1 MLTDLEIQPTPATH
15 TADICIIGAGVA
27 GLILATELATRLAN
41 RGLKIHLLEA
51 GGLTLEPRSQALYD
65 ADMASALH
73 TGTTQG
79 RFRVFGGSSTRWGG
93 QLLPYTPD
101 IFAPTANIP
110 SAPWPLS
117 EDALTRHYPEV
128 LRIMGVGPRAAALPF
143 NGAALLTALNR
154 PPVPLSPDIHLR
166 YSKWASFSR
175 RNLANTLGRQAI
187 ASPDITVFL
196 HANAVALSTEAGRI
210 TAVHVRNYAGRDF
223 RFKAGEFVVCTGTIE
238 SSRLLLASS
247 LGNEHDQLG
256 RYFHDHISTRAAEI
270 TGPAR
275 EHLVQRLGPFF
286 VQGTLHTA
294 KLEASAA
301 LRDREALPAVMAHF
315 VLEEPADSGLGAVRT
330 LLRSAQRRD
339 LPAALAAT
347 TPMLRG
353 LTDVARL
360 LYQSRVHGRRALTPA
375 TRVFLHIDMEQLA
388 TPTSRIRL
396 SGSSGPDTLDSL
408 AQPRALIDWQ
418 PGPVERS
425 VARRFAPV
433 VREALAA
440 AGLGPATWFPGI
452 LESSPSAPT
461 LADTYHPMGGL
472 RMGTDSAASVVT
484 PMLAL
489 HTHPNVHVASCAT
502 FPSGGSSNPTFTLM
516 ALTVR
521 LADHLAARLR

>member
-1 MLTDLEIQPTPATH
+1 MLTDLETQPTPATH

-223 RFKAGEFVVCTGTIE
+223 RFNSRRVRRVHRDHRKLTPPP
-238 SSRLLLASS
+238 RLLPR
-247 LGNEHDQLG
+247 Q
-256 RYFHDHISTRAAEI
+256 RTR
-270 TGPAR
+270 PAR
-275 EHLVQRLGPFF
+275 P
-286 VQGTLHTA
+286 
-294 KLEASAA
+294 
-301 LRDREALPAVMAHF
+301 
-315 VLEEPADSGLGAVRT
+315 
-330 LLRSAQRRD
+330 LLS
-339 LPAALAAT
+339 
-347 TPMLRG
+347 
-353 LTDVARL
+353 
-360 LYQSRVHGRRALTPA
+360 
-375 TRVFLHIDMEQLA
+375 
-388 TPTSRIRL
+388 
-396 SGSSGPDTLDSL
+396 
-408 AQPRALIDWQ
+408 
-418 PGPVERS
+418 
-425 VARRFAPV
+425 
-433 VREALAA
+433 
-440 AGLGPATWFPGI
+440 
-452 LESSPSAPT
+452 
-461 LADTYHPMGGL
+461 
-472 RMGTDSAASVVT
+472 
-484 PMLAL
+484 
-489 HTHPNVHVASCAT
+489 
-502 FPSGGSSNPTFTLM
+502 
-516 ALTVR
+516 
-521 LADHLAARLR
+521 